1 MISDQAFV
9 HPSAKIADDVYVGPW
24 SYIGEHVEIDSGS
37 KVESHVVVKGPTKI
51 GKNNHFFQ
59 FSSIGEAPQDKKY
72 AGEDTTLEIGDNNCF
87 REYVTLNRGTTQG
100 GGKTRIGNNN
110 WIMAHVHVAHDCIIG
125 DNTIFANNASLAG
138 HVIVE
143 DWAIV
148 SGFSCVHQFCRV
160 GAHSFIAKA
169 SYVTKDVLPYVMIA
183 GYNPAACGLNSVGL
197 KRRDF
202 SRDAIKY
209 LRQAYKIIFRN
220 NLTVE
225 EALLE
230 LHKIVNDCPEV
241 ALFIEGLQTS
251 TRGIVR

>member
-1 MISDQAFV
+1 MISDQAYI
-9 HPSAKIADDVYVGPW
+9 HPSAKIADSVQIGPW
-24 SYIGEHVEIDSGS
+24 SYIGEHVEIGENCI
-37 KVESHVVVKGPTKI
+37 VEPHVVIKGPTKI
-51 GKNNHFFQ
+51 GSNNHFFQ
-59 FSSIGEAPQDKKY
+59 FSSIGEAPQDKKFH
-72 AGEDTTLEIGDNNCF
+72 GEDTILEIGDNNVF
-87 REYVTLNRGTTQG
+87 REYVTLNRGTVQG
-100 GGKTRIGNNN
+100 GNRTRIGSNN
-110 WIMAHVHVAHDCIIG
+110 WIMAHVHVAHDCIVG

-143 DWAIV
+143 DWAII
-148 SGFSCVHQFCRV
+148 SAFSCVHQFCRV

-183 GYNPAACGLNSVGL
+183 GYTPSACGLNSVGL

-202 SRDAIKY
+202 SREAIKY
-209 LRQAYKIIFRN
+209 LRQAYKIIYRN

-225 EALLE
+225 EALVE
-230 LHKIVNDCPEV
+230 LHQLVTECPEV